1 VQPNRFRETFA
12 IHLFESHENMV
23 PHMHALNGAHLS
35 ARADF
40 SAFLFLFSPARCPY
54 AIARTSAFF

>member
-40 SAFLFLFSPARCPY
+40 SALRFHSPY
-54 AIARTSAFF
+54 AIARTNAFL